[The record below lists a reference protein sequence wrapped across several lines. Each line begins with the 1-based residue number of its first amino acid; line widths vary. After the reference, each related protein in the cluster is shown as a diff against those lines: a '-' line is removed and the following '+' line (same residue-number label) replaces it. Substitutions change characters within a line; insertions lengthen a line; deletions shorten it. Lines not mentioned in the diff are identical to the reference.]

1 LLHAAAGLR
10 TLMMPMGICEHLD
23 NLSFMLKL
31 ADPAVTFHK
40 SFVEAKGEWL
50 DGHQDGAGIR
60 PGDRFEATE
69 DFEAWIKRL
78 TMHDDPSMLFSGVQ
92 VNTSRFWI
100 VEHDIYLGA
109 IELRH
114 VLTPVM
120 FEAVGHIGYSV
131 RPTARGRG
139 IATWALKAILPH
151 ARSIGLTRVL
161 LTCDEQN
168 LPSARTIEKNGG
180 VLEDIRS
187 TELGV
192 KRRYWIDLS
201 GYPCDQARN
210 RAAAEATTDRPLNTV
225 GPGI

>member
-1 LLHAAAGLR
+1 MDVNGCQW
-10 TLMMPMGICEHLD
+10 MSMDVNGCQWMSMDVCGDLD
-23 NLSFMLKL
+23 MLCFMLKL
-31 ADPAVTFHK
+31 ADPAVTFHR
-40 SFVEAKGEWL
+40 SWVEAKGEWP
-50 DGHQDGAGIR
+50 DGHQDGSGIR
-60 PGDRFEATE
+60 PGDRFETTK

-78 TMHDDPSMLFSGVQ
+78 TMPADPAMLFSGVQ

-100 VEHDIYLGA
+100 VEHETYLGA

-114 VLTPVM
+114 VLTPIM
-120 FEAVGHIGYSV
+120 LEAVGHIGYNI

-151 ARSIGLTRVL
+151 ARSMGLTRVL

-187 TELGV
+187 TEIGV

-201 GYPCDQARN
+201 GYPCDQAGEESSRSGSN
-210 RAAAEATTDRPLNTV
+210 RA
-225 GPGI
+225 